1 MKKVNLILIDGM
13 RPDALA
19 ECGNPGVEGL
29 LSTSAYTLR
38 GRTVFPPLT
47 LPCHMSLFH
56 SVGPDRHGVTG
67 NDYSPMVHPV
77 KGIMEQLHG
86 RRSTAMC
93 FNWEPLRDLCRPG
106 NCGFSFFIS
115 SHDYGLA
122 PAARAVIEASEKLL
136 QTLAPDFCFTYVG
149 WPDDQGHATGW
160 MSREYLEAVDGSLR
174 LVERL
179 IRGTER
185 DYVTILTADHG
196 GHDRDHGLPIDEDMA
211 IPVILRG
218 EGIAPR
224 TLDAPVSILDI
235 APTILRLLDCEPAME
250 WEGHSLL

>member
-1 MKKVNLILIDGM
+1 MKKVSLILIDGM

-19 ECGNPGVEGL
+19 QCGSPCVDAL

-38 GRTVFPPLT
+38 ARTVFPPLT

-56 SVGPDRHGVTG
+56 SVNPGRHDIMG
-67 NDYSPMVHPV
+67 NDYSPMARPV
-77 KGIMEQLHG
+77 NGIMEQLHG

-115 SHDYGLA
+115 SHDHGSE
-122 PAARAVIEASEKLL
+122 PAARAVFEASEKLI

-160 MSREYLEAVDGSLR
+160 MSGEYLEAVDGSLR

-179 IRGTER
+179 IQHTER
-185 DYVTILTADHG
+185 EYVTILIADHG
-196 GHDRDHGLPIDEDMA
+196 GHDRDHGILIDEDMT
-211 IPVILRG
+211 IPVVLRG

-224 TLDAPVSILDI
+224 RLDEPVSILDI
-235 APTILRLLDCEPAME
+235 APTVVRLLGCEPAAE
-250 WEGHSLL
+250 WEGRSLL